1 MSRRSLAIA
10 AIFALLSSLLAS
22 CWDKAEMNE
31 LALVSMVG
39 LDRDPDSGL
48 YTVWMQIINPASGSS
63 AQKMPGGEQAPVY
76 TYKVSARS
84 FAETQLSIYKLM
96 PRKMFVHHAKAI
108 ILSER
113 TARRGMRD
121 FLNFTELMPDARSSV
136 PLLIADGPLEDVMH
150 TFTPLERNPADSIAS
165 RLQLLY
171 ELGLMSGRRIEIR
184 DVIERSA
191 KREIIVLPLV
201 APTARQGDP
210 NSWQVNAEIDA
221 SINQLK
227 VGGGAVIRDYRMI
240 GRLSDKELVLY
251 NLLNGSRGRFVR
263 RYPFRDGH
271 ITVNMKSRRVQ
282 RKLEW
287 RDGKPFVRVR
297 IRLDISTLTMSE
309 FHPQTMEEVRELER
323 HVSRCLADEL
333 TAFLESARGKGW
345 DLLRVRGLLRR
356 KAPKL
361 ADLDKIAD
369 EAEIG
374 IEVESR
380 ITGMGNLS
388 RLYDGTGG
396 ER

>member
-48 YTVWMQIINPASGSS
+48 YTVWMQIINPASGAS

-76 TYKVSARS
+76 TYKISARS
-84 FAETQLSIYKLM
+84 SAETQLLIYKLM

-108 ILSER
+108 LMSER
-113 TARRGMRD
+113 TVKRGIRD
-121 FLNFTELMPDARSSV
+121 ILNFTELMPDARSSV
-136 PLLIADGPLEDVMH
+136 PLLIADGPLEEVMR
-150 TFTPLERNPADSIAS
+150 TFTPLERNPAESIES
-165 RLQLLY
+165 RLKLLY
-171 ELGLMSGRRIEIR
+171 EYALLSGRRIEMR

-191 KREIIVLPLV
+191 RRDIAVIPMI
-201 APTARQGDP
+201 APTPRTGNP

-221 SINQLK
+221 NINQLE
-227 VGGGAVIRDYRMI
+227 VGGGAVIRDYRMV
-240 GRLSDKELVLY
+240 GRLSDGELVLY
-251 NLLNGSRGRFVR
+251 NLLNGAKGRFVR
-263 RYPFRDGH
+263 LVPFRDGH
-271 ITVNMKSRRVQ
+271 LSVSMNSRGAKK
-282 RKLEW
+282 KLEW
-287 RDGKPFVRVR
+287 RNGKPFVRAR
-297 IRLDISTLTMSE
+297 IRVDISTIAMSE
-309 FHPQTMEEVRELER
+309 YHPQTMDEIRELER
-323 HVSRCLADEL
+323 LVERHLAEEL
-333 TAFLESARGKGW
+333 TAFLDKTRGKGW
-345 DLLRVRGLLRR
+345 DLLRVRSLLRR

-361 ADLDKIAD
+361 EDLDRAAD

-374 IEVESR
+374 VEIEAR